1 MARYSYR
8 ASDAGGQICTGVRE
22 AQSRAD
28 VLAWLTRQQLVPL
41 NLIEE
46 KSAAKSGAP
55 SETEKYLAAT
65 SETGV

>member
-46 KSAAKSGAP
+46 KSAAK
-55 SETEKYLAAT
+55 
-65 SETGV
+65 